1 MKKLGPMLV
10 VLLLLAACGGDKGSE
25 TPEQAATK
33 FLEALQS
40 GDREDIY
47 ASVVRAEAESFQV
60 VDERLDFN
68 RWDDSNIEEFAIQ
81 GVVFDGNRARVT
93 ALVTREIDDKEVAG
107 EEMIVCAQ
115 DPKDPKV
122 WKVTMSASS
131 KAFLPSG
138 KRPD

>member
-1 MKKLGPMLV
+1 MKKLGPVLV
-10 VLLLLAACGGDKGSE
+10 LLLLLAACGGDEGSE

-40 GDREDIY
+40 GDQDDIY
-47 ASVVRAEAESFQV
+47 ESVVRAEAESFQV
-60 VDERLDFN
+60 VDQRLDFN

-93 ALVTREIDDKEVAG
+93 VLVTREIDDKEVAG
-107 EEMIVCAQ
+107 EEMVVCMQ
-115 DPKDPKV
+115 EQKT

-131 KAFLPSG
+131 KTFLPSG
-138 KRPD
+138 KKPD